1 MIDVDIV
8 DCHHHLWD
16 LQNSYPW
23 LQETAGEL
31 QVHGDDT
38 AIRRDYLVADLR
50 RDAGELPLVG
60 SVHVD
65 AGAADGWAES
75 QWLQAVGDE
84 YGLPQAIVA
93 GAHLDDPTV
102 DELLERLATL
112 PNARGVRDILNWHPD
127 PTLSYIDRDDL
138 MTDPQWRKGFGRL
151 SGYGFSFD
159 LQVYPDQLAA
169 AAALAAD
176 FPSTAIALNHAGM
189 PLDRSDDGMT
199 LWRGGLKAMAA
210 QDNVQVKIS
219 GIGMTDHRWTTDSI
233 RPVVAH
239 CIETFGVHRSMFG
252 SNFPVDSLYS
262 DYQQVYSAFDDI
274 TQELFPNERAAIFGG
289 TAGRFYRI

>member
-23 LQETAGEL
+23 LQETAGQL

-84 YGLPQAIVA
+84 QGLPQAIVA

-138 MTDPQWRKGFGRL
+138 MTDPQWRAGFGRL

-176 FPSTAIALNHAGM
+176 FPSTPIALNHAGM
-189 PLDRSDDGMT
+189 PLDRSADGMT
-199 LWRGGLKAMAA
+199 VWRRGLTALAA
-210 QDNVQVKIS
+210 QDNVQIKIS

-233 RPVVAH
+233 RPIVADS
-239 CIETFGVHRSMFG
+239 IETFGVHRSMFG

-262 DYQQVYSAFDDI
+262 GYRQLYSAFDDI
-274 TQELFPNERAAIFGG
+274 TQELSPTERAAIFGG
-289 TAGRFYRI
+289 TARRFYRI